1 MFQVPGFKFQDYAS
15 NGKIEQ
21 FKSVPAQDALSGRF
35 DPRIGRERRARSAEF
50 FGKKIVF
57 ADTEAFKFRGGQ
69 RQA

>member
-1 MFQVPGFKFQDYAS
+1 MFQVSSFKFQDYAS

-21 FKSVPAQDALSGRF
+21 FKSVSAQGAFSGRF
-35 DPRIGRERRARSAEF
+35 DSRLGRERGARSTEF

-57 ADTEAFKFRGGQ
+57 TDIEAFKFRGGQ